1 VRHSPQAIPPTL
13 KARNGTNLFVE
24 KRQFSAILLIL
35 PALLFAGCIQGIDF
49 QNGTIS
55 IEVPDGITGTV
66 VTPAPTA
73 GANANASSN
82 QTQNAS
88 VQAINLPDSINI
100 CIYGDRS
107 AAGAQYE
114 GVLADNLTLV
124 EFNKSIALVPKWLGG
139 ASGAPDFIDCSVIIA
154 KDDAVGQKCGRV
166 ARDEI
171 KLQVQTRRTGF
182 ILTQGAC
189 SLDEDDPA
197 VQGWDFRWKGFLPLK
212 MDCPHNDPCT
222 LGTETVENAKF
233 VIDDPYDPAI
243 GDAKNFNVTNLTIT
257 ITNQDENGKIAAYV
271 RTDPTKTTEV
281 AYAALVRKS
290 AMLPTEGY
298 LYYFAYDPLRTKS
311 ILRRVVELEAIRSLI
326 VSA

>member
-1 VRHSPQAIPPTL
+1 M
-13 KARNGTNLFVE
+13 
-24 KRQFSAILLIL
+24 
-35 PALLFAGCIQGIDF
+35 PALLFAGCIQGVDF

-55 IEVPDGITGTV
+55 VQVPDNLQV
-66 VTPAPTA
+66 PAIPALPNATA
-73 GANANASSN
+73 EGANASN

-88 VQAINLPDSINI
+88 VQAIRLPDSINV
-100 CIYGDRS
+100 CIYGDKS
-107 AAGAQYE
+107 AKGSDYE
-114 GVLADNLTLV
+114 AVLADNLTLV
-124 EFNKSIALVPKWLGG
+124 DYNKSIALVPKWLGG
-139 ASGAPDFIDCSVIIA
+139 QSSALEFADCSVIIA
-154 KDDAVGQKCGRV
+154 KDDGVGKSCGRV
-166 ARDEI
+166 ARDAI

-182 ILTQGAC
+182 ILTQSAC
-189 SLDEDDPA
+189 SLDESDPA

-222 LGTETVENAKF
+222 LGTDTVENAKF
-233 VIDDPYDPAI
+233 VVDDPYDPAI

-281 AYAALVRKS
+281 AYAALVRTS

-311 ILRRVVELEAIRSLI
+311 ILRRVVELEAVRSLI